1 MNATVL
7 LMSKQ
12 EQNLRVNTQEVHVIC
27 PFLKKGGYDSLKST
41 MLFAAQHLFVWL
53 EPLSSTIFTHSQ

>member
-1 MNATVL
+1 MNATVS

-27 PFLKKGGYDSLKST
+27 PFLKKSGM
-41 MLFAAQHLFVWL
+41 ML
-53 EPLSSTIFTHSQ
+53 